1 MNVASQLQNRKRKKI
16 DSYLDLFD
24 KTILPVCTYNCELCY
39 GMFLFSAL
47 NAHPMINYLPTLALA
62 TYQRSN
68 TIARIN
74 QYLASQL
81 SFLKHDIFLLYILF
95 IDLFNYLFIFSKNKK
110 INRIYQY
117 DQFYRSCKI
126 LKKKGVPLNGVTLIG
141 RVPLSNL
148 LWYRSR
154 SLFSLLLRLW
164 KSTNDVRACVFICI

>member
-81 SFLKHDIFLLYILF
+81 SFLKHDIFLVYILF

-126 LKKKGVPLNGVTLIG
+126 LKKKGVYTIKRGNFDRSGSFVKLAM
-141 RVPLSNL
+141 VPIQE
-148 LWYRSR
+148 
-154 SLFSLLLRLW
+154 SLFVAIALMEI
-164 KSTNDVRACVFICI
+164 NE